1 MDESL
6 KSAARMG
13 NASDLYSLIQRNGN
27 VLRHLDEVE
36 FIDTPLHIAAEEGC
50 TRFTM
55 EMINPDTVE
64 NRRLDALQVLLR
76 TLTKTAYHLEVVNRK
91 DENGNTAL
99 HIAASSNEAQ
109 MLKLLLNCKADK
121 RATDQAGL
129 TALGVAQQ
137 HGYTESITVLRGCF
151 IPVVSKF
158 IPKLEKQTASYAT
171 KASSLIFRDMDN
183 ISGENRN
190 ALLVIL
196 GLLLTA
202 TYQATLSPPGG
213 VWQGGNAS
221 KKLGTY
227 VMDPSQFLLFYIPTY
242 VVFIVTFFLTLA
254 LLKPFPYGFR
264 TALQVLL
271 AFLAVCFHQSIT
283 FIVPTSSA
291 SIILSLLSGIV
302 FILMAFM
309 CIAYQV
315 SKFSVSIVGCWILPF
330 HFSAAAIQVL
340 FLCMISSGKAP
351 L

>member
-50 TRFTM
+50 T
-55 EMINPDTVE
+55 
-64 NRRLDALQVLLR
+64 RRLDALQVLLR